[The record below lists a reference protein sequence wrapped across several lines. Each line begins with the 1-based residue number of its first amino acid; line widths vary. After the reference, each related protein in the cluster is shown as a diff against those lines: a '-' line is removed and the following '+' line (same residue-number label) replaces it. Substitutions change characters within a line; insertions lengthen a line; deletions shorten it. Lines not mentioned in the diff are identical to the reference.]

1 MATYTST
8 VFANQQPKAVHT
20 GNMEVQGSITFPAAS
35 SAGDVAFL
43 CKIPYGAR
51 IIDIKEY
58 HTTGATAQGVSIG
71 LARGFETGGG
81 ASLSCYMSGL
91 TQATQQRLNW
101 TTLPSRVSGS
111 ASDPLSFGI
120 LAAKVES
127 GSGTTSLKINFSVEF
142 RVDEPA

>member
-8 VFANQQPKAVHT
+8 IYANQQPKANHT
-20 GNMEVQGSITFPAAS
+20 GNHEVQGTITFPAAS

-58 HTTGATAQGVSIG
+58 HTTGATAQVVSVG
-71 LARGFETGGG
+71 LARGYEDGGG
-81 ASLSCYMSGL
+81 SSLSCYLSQK
-91 TQATQQRLNW
+91 TQGTEQRLTW
-101 TTLPSRVSGS
+101 AALPSRVSGS

-127 GSGTTSLKINFSVEF
+127 GSATTSLKINFSVEY
-142 RVDEPA
+142 RIDEPA